1 MTREF
6 RLTPP
11 AIEDLKSIADYFA
24 DSSDLD
30 SADRFLKK
38 VDQKLSLITQFPNLG
53 KSRPE
58 VLPSLRSLYIGQL
71 LNPLH
76 RLRPIC

>member
-11 AIEDLKSIADYFA
+11 AIEDLKSIADHFA
-24 DSSDLD
+24 GSSDLD

-38 VDQKLSLITQFPNLG
+38 VD
-53 KSRPE
+53 KS
-58 VLPSLRSLYIGQL
+58 
-71 LNPLH
+71 
-76 RLRPIC
+76 